1 MKAPPED
8 REGAADP
15 RRRLGGRGEK
25 LAAAFLQ
32 RRGYRLL
39 ARNYRTLWGEVDL
52 IARHRGFVVFIEVKA
67 RRSDT
72 FGLPQ
77 EAVHPVKREKLRAV
91 AEHYLQEQG
100 LSETPVRFDVVAIRF
115 TDRGPVIELIEDA
128 F

>member
-1 MKAPPED
+1 MTGPRARK
-8 REGAADP
+8 REPDP
-15 RRRLGGRGEK
+15 RHRLGGRGED
-25 LAAAFLQ
+25 LAADFLQ

-39 ARNYRTLWGEVDL
+39 ARNYRTPWGEVDL
-52 IARHRGFVVFIEVKA
+52 IARHRGVVVFIEVKA

-77 EAVHPVKREKLRAV
+77 EAVHAAKQEKLRAV

>member
-1 MKAPPED
+1 MTGPRVRKGE
-8 REGAADP
+8 ADP
-15 RRRLGGRGEK
+15 PHRLGGRGEE
-25 LAAAFLQ
+25 LAADFLQ

-39 ARNYRTLWGEVDL
+39 ARNYRTPWGEVDL

-67 RRSDT
+67 RQSPR

-77 EAVHPVKREKLRAV
+77 EAVHAAKQEKLRTV
-91 AEHYLQEQG
+91 AEHYLQQQG
-100 LSETPVRFDVVAIRF
+100 LEEMPVRFDVVAIRI